1 VPFRADGFALRAF
14 RSPGSRIAASVSPS
28 QKSLPDFQWRC
39 LDEGSPLTVARQLRL
54 RTGFPW
60 CPEEILAFCVFC
72 DRLVGSGQ
80 LEVAGFARRGHREV
94 EAVGGEGELEVGGR
108 EAGPSA
114 AHQPRISLAVSQ
126 RL

>member
-1 VPFRADGFALRAF
+1 MPFRADGFALRAF

-28 QKSLPDFQWRC
+28 QKSLSDLQWRC

-60 CPEEILAFCVFC
+60 CPGEILACVFC
-72 DRLVGSGQ
+72 DRMVGSGQ
-80 LEVAGFARRGHREV
+80 LEVAGLACGGHGEV
-94 EAVGGEGELEVGGR
+94 EAVGGEGELNIGGW

-114 AHQPRISLAVSQ
+114 AHETNVSLAVSQ